1 MNMEG
6 ADASTSDPAPVT
18 PLSLPPFIES
28 PDVTTPAPVT
38 PLSLRPF
45 TENSDAST
53 LAPGPATA
61 EEENSRYQAT
71 SELFPFPQFP
81 RSFVLNPPIMESGDA
96 STSVRVRAPVPV
108 TVEEENTR
116 YQDIINK
123 IQLALPK
130 LSRYNQSTSQ
140 LLPFLPFQSE
150 NATTSVPAP
159 APAPATAEEENTRYQ
174 DIINNI
180 QLALE
185 KLEKSSFCAEF
196 MKHVQNPE
204 IAAEIE
210 RVIATDPQQYSKL
223 QLVLYGVG
231 EMERSDYTRN
241 VEVCHMQLALAILLR
256 EKFQW
261 VNDIVVYDP
270 IMSPLQQKAI
280 SAFNCT
286 FLPVNEYGRRTV
298 DRPTLFF
305 MPRCPINLVDNVLAA
320 NWTTAN
326 LNKIIILGDSFMKM
340 KREDTH
346 EMEYKLLRR
355 LKHLMAIIHSDNVL
369 REMSLPQQEGVYI
382 QALHDFSWHF
392 FTLDG
397 SIEDL
402 NLAVCPEVTQSSSHL
417 GLQ

>member
-1 MNMEG
+1 M
-6 ADASTSDPAPVT
+6 
-18 PLSLPPFIES
+18 
-28 PDVTTPAPVT
+28 
-38 PLSLRPF
+38 
-45 TENSDAST
+45 
-53 LAPGPATA
+53 
-61 EEENSRYQAT
+61 
-71 SELFPFPQFP
+71 
-81 RSFVLNPPIMESGDA
+81 
-96 STSVRVRAPVPV
+96 
-108 TVEEENTR
+108 
-116 YQDIINK
+116 
-123 IQLALPK
+123 
-130 LSRYNQSTSQ
+130 
-140 LLPFLPFQSE
+140 
-150 NATTSVPAP
+150 
-159 APAPATAEEENTRYQ
+159 
-174 DIINNI
+174 
-180 QLALE
+180 ALE

-210 RVIATDPQQYSKL
+210 RVIATDPQYSKL

-326 LNKIIILGDSFMKM
+326 LNKIIILGDSFTKM

>member
-45 TENSDAST
+45 IENSDAST

-71 SELFPFPQFP
+71 SELFPFLQFP

-123 IQLALPK
+123 IQLTLPK

-210 RVIATDPQQYSKL
+210 RVIATDPQYSKL

-241 VEVCHMQLALAILLR
+241 VEVCHMQLALAILLK

-270 IMSPLQQKAI
+270 RLCPLEKKAI

-286 FLPVNEYGRRTV
+286 FLRVNEYGRCTI

-305 MPRCPINLVDNVLAA
+305 SA
-320 NWTTAN
+320 
-326 LNKIIILGDSFMKM
+326 
-340 KREDTH
+340 
-346 EMEYKLLRR
+346 
-355 LKHLMAIIHSDNVL
+355 
-369 REMSLPQQEGVYI
+369 SLPDYS
-382 QALHDFSWHF
+382 A
-392 FTLDG
+392 
-397 SIEDL
+397 
-402 NLAVCPEVTQSSSHL
+402 
-417 GLQ
+417 